1 MGDALPGSFRKVRHY
16 PRVLDGPSRW
26 DTTARLALPAGYQVS
41 IPEPLELSSGGVR
54 FYMACEEQGDHLT
67 CARRVELTQQILMP
81 EQWPTFRSMVE
92 RLRELDRAKIVLFR
106 SSGIEDAGL
115 DGELP

>member
-1 MGDALPGSFRKVRHY
+1 
-16 PRVLDGPSRW
+16 
-26 DTTARLALPAGYQVS
+26 
-41 IPEPLELSSGGVR
+41 
-54 FYMACEEQGDHLT
+54 MACEEQDDHLT

-106 SSGIEDAGL
+106 SSGTEDAGL